1 MMNIFMSDQLTR
13 DILHSPEVQ
22 WQEKNNTD
30 KAPDEAVAVPPTQQI
45 HKKGQTSEDQVEK
58 CDHWVF
64 QSSGSGLVETFKGA
78 IVHEGTVSV
87 IHVSVITQFRE

>member
-1 MMNIFMSDQLTR
+1 MVNPDQLTS
-13 DILHSPEVQ
+13 DVLHSPEVQ

-30 KAPDEAVAVPPTQQI
+30 KAPDEAVAVPSTQQI
-45 HKKGQTSEDQVEK
+45 DKKSQASEDQVEK

-64 QSSGSGLVETFKGA
+64 QSSGCRLVEAFKCA

-87 IHVSVITQFRE
+87 IHVSVINYKM